1 MPNIPDPPTTVNTS
15 HPTPI
20 AAVNEAESLRTQALE
35 SWALVEALVDV
46 LETLPPDLA
55 HERIQQRRLAR
66 VGPPENANKSGSKWH
81 KKLLA
86 ASF

>member
-1 MPNIPDPPTTVNTS
+1 MPNIPDPPTTVNTT
-15 HPTPI
+15 HTTPI

-55 HERIQQRRLAR
+55 HERIQALSVACERSCS
-66 VGPPENANKSGSKWH
+66 ETFT
-81 KKLLA
+81 A
-86 ASF
+86 AEKHVASLR